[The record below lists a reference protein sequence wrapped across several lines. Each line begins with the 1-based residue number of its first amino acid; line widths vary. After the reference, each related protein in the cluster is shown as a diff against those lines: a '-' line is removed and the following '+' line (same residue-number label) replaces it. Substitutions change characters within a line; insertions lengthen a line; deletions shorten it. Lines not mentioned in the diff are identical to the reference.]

1 MHIMTGNLSHQ
12 IEHHLFPDLPSNR
25 YAEIAPTIQEICSR
39 YGLSYTSGSLPRQLG
54 SAWKQV
60 IKLSL
65 PNDFSIRNTAKWVLR
80 RRPERRR
87 CIGTEAQATAEQCPN
102 ISTCK

>member
-25 YAEIAPTIQEICSR
+25 YAQIAPRVKEICSR
-39 YGLSYTSGSLPRQLG
+39 YRLSYTAGSLPRQVA

-65 PNDFSIRNTAKWVLR
+65 PNDFSISDTTRWVLR
-80 RRPERRR
+80 RRPRAKALQRHASAGSYPEHVD
-87 CIGTEAQATAEQCPN
+87 GSA
-102 ISTCK
+102 K